1 MLAWISDSPKYGE
14 NDDKEVLEYIDKIAS
29 CSADVPHELKECL
42 DFQRHK
48 HSRSCR
54 KGGKPECRFGI
65 PFPPMRETV
74 ILQPFSGEDSTTYEE
89 YYKTIQK
96 MLRDLDEDITFD
108 EFLTK
113 VGLNEE
119 DYMKAVQTSIKSEK
133 IFLKRKPKEN
143 RINPYIK
150 DLLGVWKA
158 NHDIQYILDAYACAM
173 YIVSYIN
180 KSAKGMSR
188 LMAEACKEARK
199 GNKSLKES
207 VRHIGNRF
215 LNAVEVSAQEAAYL
229 ILQLNMSLKSRS
241 CEFLPTAPQS
251 DRTFLLKS
259 KKELE
264 ALPDESTDIEADNIV
279 KRYARRH
286 ESLESYCLADF
297 VSKIVSVSKVA
308 SKESPQMGNEP
319 DSFIQVN
326 DDENEDESVDNKS
339 NSIDTSQKLRFSV
352 INGDFRIVL
361 RTKPKIIRYVKYN
374 QKVDPENYFREQ
386 LMLFYPWRK
395 EETDIL
401 NGHNTYED
409 HFKAVQETIKLRRKD
424 YDANAELLDKVELA
438 TEAQTEV
445 CFDAISPN
453 IESVE
458 ANDAQNE
465 PIQST
470 KYAFYRP
477 ETRDHTY
484 YDLGADIG
492 LATHIA
498 NDDIEMIQNRL
509 PEKEYLE
516 ALSELNSKQRQI
528 FTHVIHSL
536 TFNPEKQ
543 LCLFITGGAG
553 VGKSVVIRILYQA
566 LHRQLCSESGQ
577 NPEDIRILLCAYT
590 GLAAYNIHGSTLHS
604 AFCIEPNKKL
614 AYKKLSDDKRN
625 SLQTKYM
632 HLSVLIVDEVSMV
645 GHEMLNF
652 LYLRLQE
659 IKGNKK
665 HFGGI
670 HVILVG
676 DLYQLRPVGDGWIF
690 ANASCDY
697 TPLAPN
703 LWQTHFTMFEL
714 TEIMRQKDD
723 AMFAELLN
731 RIREGNQT
739 EEDLSVLKSRK
750 ISLGDSK
757 YQDLKN
763 ELHLFPC
770 NAAVDIHNA
779 NMFDNI
785 VSEKAKIESFDIVL
799 GEDSEEVKQK
809 ILSQIKGKRTSDTGN
824 LSEILK
830 VAVGLHYDTT
840 HNVSVADGIC
850 NGTPCVLRKIHYME
864 NQKSVPSCLWVEFPD
879 STIGRNTRREY
890 MHYYKKYPEV
900 SKEWTP
906 IWFVRRTFMFRR
918 KAIVRQQFPLKAS
931 SAKTIHKAQ
940 GQTKS
945 CVIVDMTSGSRPH
958 HHYVAFSRVTSLQ
971 GLHLLN
977 GLSGQI
983 KVDKGVVYEMER
995 LRREANIDFSYKP
1008 VKSYDCDLV
1017 IAFQNAQS
1025 FRLHLPQVQNDETFT
1040 DADVIC
1046 LAETRLSHNDQDV
1059 DYALEGFLPIV
1070 RNDQRENIHGVRP
1083 PHGLAIYVKDC
1094 HKIVSSETLSTEKF
1108 EALTVKV
1115 MEVRSH
1121 HIYTILLVYKAPLCR
1136 FEDFREHMKILS
1148 RLQSSEKLIIVGDFN
1163 FDISRNQ
1170 KNNFTCLMKTLFR
1183 KLKMLSSLST
1193 TRENT
1198 VLDLCFTTCDQAF
1211 VDVIMCVWSYHHTLV
1226 VSVR

>member
-29 CSADVPHELKECL
+29 CSANVSHELKECL

-74 ILQPFSGEDSTTYEE
+74 ILEPFSGEDSTAYEE

-96 MLRDLDEDITFD
+96 ILRNLDEDITFD

-113 VGLNEE
+113 IGLDEE

-133 IFLKRKPKEN
+133 VFLKRKPNEN

-229 ILQLNMSLKSRS
+229 ILQLSMSLKSRS

-251 DRTFLLKS
+251 ERTFLLKS

-264 ALPDESTDIEADNIV
+264 ALPDESIDIEADNIV

-286 ESLESYCLADF
+286 EALESYCLADF
-297 VSKIVSVSKVA
+297 VSKIVSVSKVT
-308 SKESPQMGNEP
+308 SKESPQMENEP
-319 DSFIQVN
+319 DSSIQVN
-326 DDENEDESVDNKS
+326 DDEYKDESVDNKF
-339 NSIDTSQKLRFSV
+339 NSIDASNKLRFSV
-352 INGDFRIVL
+352 TNGDFRIVL

-409 HFKAVQETIKLRRKD
+409 HFKAVQKTIKLRRKD

-445 CFDAISPN
+445 CFDAVSPN
-453 IESVE
+453 VESVE
-458 ANDAQNE
+458 ANDAQIE

-477 ETRDHTY
+477 EAREHTY

-516 ALSELNSKQRQI
+516 AFSKLNSKQRQI

-566 LHRQLCSESGQ
+566 LHRLLCSECGQ

-659 IKGNKK
+659 IKCNKK

-731 RIREGNQT
+731 PHQ
-739 EEDLSVLKSRK
+739 
-750 ISLGDSK
+750 
-757 YQDLKN
+757 
-763 ELHLFPC
+763 
-770 NAAVDIHNA
+770 
-779 NMFDNI
+779 
-785 VSEKAKIESFDIVL
+785 
-799 GEDSEEVKQK
+799 
-809 ILSQIKGKRTSDTGN
+809 
-824 LSEILK
+824 
-830 VAVGLHYDTT
+830 
-840 HNVSVADGIC
+840 
-850 NGTPCVLRKIHYME
+850 
-864 NQKSVPSCLWVEFPD
+864 
-879 STIGRNTRREY
+879 
-890 MHYYKKYPEV
+890 
-900 SKEWTP
+900 
-906 IWFVRRTFMFRR
+906 RR
-918 KAIVRQQFPLKAS
+918 KS
-931 SAKTIHKAQ
+931 
-940 GQTKS
+940 
-945 CVIVDMTSGSRPH
+945 
-958 HHYVAFSRVTSLQ
+958 
-971 GLHLLN
+971 N
-977 GLSGQI
+977 
-983 KVDKGVVYEMER
+983 
-995 LRREANIDFSYKP
+995 
-1008 VKSYDCDLV
+1008 
-1017 IAFQNAQS
+1017 
-1025 FRLHLPQVQNDETFT
+1025 
-1040 DADVIC
+1040 
-1046 LAETRLSHNDQDV
+1046 
-1059 DYALEGFLPIV
+1059 
-1070 RNDQRENIHGVRP
+1070 
-1083 PHGLAIYVKDC
+1083 
-1094 HKIVSSETLSTEKF
+1094 
-1108 EALTVKV
+1108 
-1115 MEVRSH
+1115 
-1121 HIYTILLVYKAPLCR
+1121 
-1136 FEDFREHMKILS
+1136 
-1148 RLQSSEKLIIVGDFN
+1148 
-1163 FDISRNQ
+1163 
-1170 KNNFTCLMKTLFR
+1170 
-1183 KLKMLSSLST
+1183 
-1193 TRENT
+1193 
-1198 VLDLCFTTCDQAF
+1198 
-1211 VDVIMCVWSYHHTLV
+1211 
-1226 VSVR
+1226 

>member
-1 MLAWISDSPKYGE
+1 MLAWIRDSPKYGE

-29 CSADVPHELKECL
+29 CSTDVSHELNVFL

-65 PFPPMRETV
+65 PFPPMRETIV
-74 ILQPFSGEDSTTYEE
+74 LRPFSGEDDMVYKE
-89 YYKTIQK
+89 YYKTVQK
-96 MLRDLDEDITFD
+96 VLRDLNEDITFD

-113 VGLNEE
+113 IGLSEE
-119 DYMKAVQTSIKSEK
+119 DYIKAVQTSIKSEK
-133 IFLKRKPKEN
+133 IFLKRKTNEN

-241 CEFLPTAPQS
+241 CEFLPTAPKNE
-251 DRTFLLKS
+251 RTFLLKS
-259 KKELE
+259 KNELE
-264 ALPDESTDIEADNIV
+264 ALPDNSTEIDADNIV
-279 KRYARRH
+279 KRYARRQ
-286 ESLESYCLADF
+286 EAIESYCLADF

-308 SKESPQMGNEP
+308 SKGSAQMG
-319 DSFIQVN
+319 DLSLFN
-326 DDENEDESVDNKS
+326 DDENEDESADNKF
-339 NSIDTSQKLRFSV
+339 NSTDTSQKVRFSV
-352 INGDFRIVL
+352 VNGDYRIL
-361 RTKPKIIRYVKYN
+361 MRTKPKIIRFVKYN

-386 LMLFYPWRK
+386 LMLFHPWRK
-395 EETDIL
+395 EETDLL
-401 NGHNTYED
+401 NGYNTYED
-409 HFKAVQETIKLRRKD
+409 HFNAIKEIIKFRRKD
-424 YDANAELLDKVELA
+424 YDANAELLDKIELA
-438 TEAQTEV
+438 TETQAEV
-445 CFDAISPN
+445 CFDEVAPN

-458 ANDAQNE
+458 ANDGENE

-492 LATHIA
+492 LATHVA
-498 NDDIEMIQNRL
+498 NDEIEMIQNRWS
-509 PEKEYLE
+509 EKEYLE
-516 ALSELNSKQRQI
+516 ALSKLNSKQRQI

-536 TFNPEKQ
+536 TFNPEEQ

-566 LHRQLCSESGQ
+566 LHRQLCSKSGQ

-590 GLAAYNIHGSTLHS
+590 GLAAYNIQGSTLHS

-614 AYKKLSDDKRN
+614 TYKQLSDDKRN
-625 SLQTKYM
+625 TLQTKYM

-645 GHEMLNF
+645 GNEMLNF

-670 HVILVG
+670 HIILVG

-697 TPLAPN
+697 TSLGPN
-703 LWQTHFTMFEL
+703 LWQTHFKMFEL

-723 AMFAELLN
+723 AMFANLLN

-739 EEDLSVLKSRK
+739 EDDLTVLKFRSISFEDSR
-750 ISLGDSK
+750 

-770 NAAVDIHNA
+770 NAAVDTHNA

-785 VSEKAKIESFDIVL
+785 ASEKAKIECFDLVL
-799 GEDSEEVKQK
+799 GEDEEEVKHK
-809 ILSQIKGKRTSDTGN
+809 ILSQIKGKKTNDTG
-824 LSEILK
+824 
-830 VAVGLHYDTT
+830 
-840 HNVSVADGIC
+840 
-850 NGTPCVLRKIHYME
+850 
-864 NQKSVPSCLWVEFPD
+864 
-879 STIGRNTRREY
+879 
-890 MHYYKKYPEV
+890 
-900 SKEWTP
+900 
-906 IWFVRRTFMFRR
+906 
-918 KAIVRQQFPLKAS
+918 
-931 SAKTIHKAQ
+931 
-940 GQTKS
+940 
-945 CVIVDMTSGSRPH
+945 
-958 HHYVAFSRVTSLQ
+958 
-971 GLHLLN
+971 
-977 GLSGQI
+977 
-983 KVDKGVVYEMER
+983 
-995 LRREANIDFSYKP
+995 KP
-1008 VKSYDCDLV
+1008 K
-1017 IAFQNAQS
+1017 
-1025 FRLHLPQVQNDETFT
+1025 
-1040 DADVIC
+1040 
-1046 LAETRLSHNDQDV
+1046 
-1059 DYALEGFLPIV
+1059 
-1070 RNDQRENIHGVRP
+1070 
-1083 PHGLAIYVKDC
+1083 
-1094 HKIVSSETLSTEKF
+1094 
-1108 EALTVKV
+1108 
-1115 MEVRSH
+1115 
-1121 HIYTILLVYKAPLCR
+1121 
-1136 FEDFREHMKILS
+1136 
-1148 RLQSSEKLIIVGDFN
+1148 
-1163 FDISRNQ
+1163 
-1170 KNNFTCLMKTLFR
+1170 
-1183 KLKMLSSLST
+1183 
-1193 TRENT
+1193 
-1198 VLDLCFTTCDQAF
+1198 
-1211 VDVIMCVWSYHHTLV
+1211 
-1226 VSVR
+1226 